1 VRQGLAVI
9 LMGGFVLALAAP
21 VAAKDQPAE
30 TTGPSSEALAIV
42 AEAQMRLSVGAIAEG
57 LKLFRRAVALDPE
70 NLALAEEFGLALAD
84 AGINDEAVK
93 QLERAGD
100 LTPTGEATLGML
112 LAQVAQT
119 PQELEAALPHLE
131 RGVAAVPHGGQA
143 RLVLAQSLVRLGK
156 GAEAWE
162 QVKVLLDDQPDD
174 PRIWLMAGET
184 LRLTGKFTEAAG
196 YLKRAAA
203 VPELRQRATLELVD
217 TLASAGKYKEAADIL
232 GDVLKKEGGTL
243 AGMTRWAT
251 LLARAG
257 DRVHAR
263 EVLDK
268 VLAGDPNQRDAILLK
283 AILEAGDGHLDVA
296 EGLYRRAHAA
306 YPDDPDAAMGLARLL
321 VDMRRL
327 PEARTLLNS
336 VWQQIE
342 EKKIDNPDA
351 TVEVAQERAALEL
364 LDHRPDAALPWIEK
378 CGGGTMARRT
388 LALWGEYYRLREAW
402 RDGLTFLRGA
412 KVEDDPDA
420 VRLKSALFAEFSL
433 AAGDEAAA
441 APVLDTLL
449 AGNEDDVVA
458 ALGVLDRAKRFADA
472 AARARVAAARLGDA
486 PAVQFAYAAAL
497 ERSGAW
503 DDAVTQFKKLL
514 AKQSDN
520 AAALNYL
527 GYMFADKGVHLEEAR
542 GMLTKAVQLDPSSG
556 AFQDSLGWVYFRLGD
571 LDRAEK
577 YLTEA
582 SRLDPFDASVKE
594 HVGDLLRA
602 RGDMSRA
609 AEAYR
614 QALANIPEEAGQ
626 KERIEKKLAE
636 VAGGKTP

>member
-1 VRQGLAVI
+1 MRRGLAVI
-9 LMGGFVLALAAP
+9 LMSAVVVALASPARADDR
-21 VAAKDQPAE
+21 AAEKAD
-30 TTGPSSEALAIV
+30 PSAEALALV
-42 AEAQMRLSVGAIAEG
+42 AQGQMRLAVGAIAEG
-57 LKLFRRAVALDPE
+57 LKLFRRAVALDPDSH
-70 NLALAEEFGLALAD
+70 ALAEEFGLALAD

-93 QLERAGD
+93 QLDRAGE

-112 LAQVAQT
+112 LAQAAQT

-131 RGVAAVPHGGQA
+131 RGVGAVPNGGQA
-143 RLVLAQSLVRLGK
+143 RLVLAQSLLRLGK
-156 GAEAWE
+156 GPEAWE
-162 QVKVLLDDQPDD
+162 QVKVLLDDRPDD

-184 LRLTGKFTEAAG
+184 LRLTGKFDEAAG
-196 YLKRAAA
+196 YLERAAA
-203 VPELRQRATLELVD
+203 VPDLNQQATLQLVD
-217 TLASAGKYKEAADIL
+217 TLASARKYKEAAELL
-232 GDVLKKEGGTL
+232 GNLLKKDGGTL

-257 DRVHAR
+257 DRAHAR

-306 YPDDPDAAMGLARLL
+306 HPDDPDAAMGLARLL

-364 LDHRPDAALPWIEK
+364 LDHRPDAALPWLEK
-378 CGGGTMARRT
+378 CGPGPLARRT

-402 RDGLTFLRGA
+402 SDGLAFLRGA
-412 KVEDDPDA
+412 KVEDGPDA
-420 VRLKSALFAEFSL
+420 VRLKSAIFAEFSL
-433 AAGDEAAA
+433 AAGDAAAA
-441 APVLDTLL
+441 APVLDKLL
-449 AGNEDDVVA
+449 AGDADDVVA

-472 AARARVAAARLGDA
+472 AAKARVAMARLGDA
-486 PAVQFAYAAAL
+486 PEVQFAYAAAL

-503 DDAVTQFKKLL
+503 DDAVAEFKKLL
-514 AKQSDN
+514 AKQPDN

-527 GYMFADKGVHLEEAR
+527 GYMFADKGVHLDEAR
-542 GMLTKAVQLDPSSG
+542 GMLIKAVQLDPSSG

-582 SRLDPFDASVKE
+582 GRLDPFDASVKE

-602 RGDMSRA
+602 RGDMTRA

-614 QALANIPEEAGQ
+614 QALANHPEEAGQ
-626 KERIEKKLAE
+626 KDRIEKKLAE
-636 VAGGKTP
+636 VAGAKTP